1 MRQAKRLGRPK
12 NHVPISYM
20 KFKNDDGTISI
31 YNYDKKAEKRFQL
44 VGTITSEE
52 NESTLG
58 EQSVQESIQTTN
70 IAFQANS
77 QDCQEINTQ
86 YFEPQSNYQ
95 YYNQEINGENF
106 ELQPVVPD
114 DAPFVFNDDSNLC
127 SNYGLYNAFEE
138 NTNED
143 QTQTIDY
150 EQNENNDAF
159 IELENSTYEMFDLG
173 ASSNFTPNIFDT
185 NENDDISN
193 FTLDDF
199 DFSF

>member
-1 MRQAKRLGRPK
+1 MRQGKRLGRPK

-20 KFKNDDGTISI
+20 KFRNDDGTISI
-31 YNYDKKAEKRFQL
+31 YNYDKRFQF
-44 VGTITSEE
+44 VRTITSEE
-52 NESTLG
+52 NESALE
-58 EQSVQESIQTTN
+58 EQSVQKGIQTTN

-77 QDCQEINTQ
+77 QDYQEINTQ
-86 YFEPQSNYQ
+86 YFEPQSNCQ
-95 YYNQEINGENF
+95 YYNQEINDENL

-114 DAPFVFNDDSNLC
+114 DAPIVFND
-127 SNYGLYNAFEE
+127 NYGLYNAFEE

-173 ASSNFTPNIFDT
+173 ASSNFTTNILYT